1 MIKIRDCLMS
11 INRISVHIGSK
22 GKSSP
27 HFNYITA
34 TGKYEYKR
42 GVEKVGHGNMPH
54 WAEKEPSKFWQAA
67 DEFERANGQTYKE
80 HILSIPREMPTY
92 LRRRFIKDWIKQEVG
107 DKHPYTYAIHETQS
121 SDGGTNPHA
130 HVMYCTRELDGIE
143 RSPEQFFKRYNAKN
157 PELGGA
163 RKAETGLSRG
173 EMKKNLLEQRERWD
187 NLIVDF
193 AREWGFDLEPHHAP
207 TEPTPNKSMAEI
219 QKSQKLDDMLENH
232 PWYISAESVPK
243 FVPPELEPPPEPP
256 RMESLTERLEREEWE
271 RRARAMRAIYG
282 DDFGRK
288 TTDSP
293 KTRSQTPQRE
303 NTSHDYDLGM

>member
-1 MIKIRDCLMS
+1 MGL
-11 INRISVHIGSK
+11 NRFSVHIGTK
-22 GKSSP
+22 GKASP
-27 HFNYITA
+27 HFAYITA
-34 TGKYEYKR
+34 TGKYEKKK
-42 GVEKVGHGNMPH
+42 GVERLGSGNMPS
-54 WAEKEPSKFWQAA
+54 WAKNDPAKFWAMA
-67 DEFERANGQTYKE
+67 DEHERANGQTYKE
-80 HILSIPREMPTY
+80 HILSIPREVPRH
-92 LRRRFIKDWIKQEVG
+92 LRKRFINEWIKQELG
-107 DKHPYTYAIHETQS
+107 DKHPYSYAIHETIA
-121 SDGGTNPHA
+121 SDGKTNPHG
-130 HVMYCTRELDGIE
+130 HVMYCPRELDGIE
-143 RSPEQFFKRYNAKN
+143 RTPEQFFKRYNATH
-157 PELGGA
+157 PERGGA

-232 PWYISAESVPK
+232 PWYISAEPVPK
-243 FVPPELEPPPEPP
+243 FVPPEPKPQPEPP

-282 DDFGRK
+282 DDFGCK
-288 TTDSP
+288 TTHSP
-293 KTRSQTPQRE
+293 ETRSQTPQRE